1 MHSKHGTTIICAD
14 HTKWSHQ
21 IQRYDNSLSKL
32 GLIPTFN
39 SLVKKK
45 EKKNIHLWHIW
56 VWYYGYEILVR
67 FLKVLST
74 SYLMHYDLLSIWG
87 WEGACPQNNS
97 NWQLGVL
104 KKQNKVGSDIL
115 FYNLFDWCWCYFV
128 SFDKESI
135 FKSCM
140 RTVRQSGFE
149 SALTP
154 VYFNDKVKVKWL
166 SSVL

>member
-45 EKKNIHLWHIW
+45 KKNIHLWHIW

-67 FLKVLST
+67 FLRVLST
-74 SYLMHYDLLSIWG
+74 SYLMHYGLLSIWG

-104 KKQNKVGSDIL
+104 KNKTKWGQIFYSITYLIDVGAIL
-115 FYNLFDWCWCYFV
+115 YLLTKNLF
-128 SFDKESI
+128 
-135 FKSCM
+135 
-140 RTVRQSGFE
+140 
-149 SALTP
+149 L
-154 VYFNDKVKVKWL
+154 KVAWERSDHQDLKVHWPQYISMIK
-166 SSVL
+166 

>member
-45 EKKNIHLWHIW
+45 QKTFICDTFEYDTMAMKF
-56 VWYYGYEILVR
+56 LVR
-67 FLKVLST
+67 FLRVLST
-74 SYLMHYDLLSIWG
+74 SYLMHYGLLSIWG

-104 KKQNKVGSDIL
+104 KNKTKWGQIFYSITYLIDVGAIL
-115 FYNLFDWCWCYFV
+115 YLLTKNLF
-128 SFDKESI
+128 
-135 FKSCM
+135 
-140 RTVRQSGFE
+140 
-149 SALTP
+149 L
-154 VYFNDKVKVKWL
+154 KVAWERSDHQDLKVHWPQYISMIK
-166 SSVL
+166 

>member
-1 MHSKHGTTIICAD
+1 MHSKHRTTIICAD

-39 SLVKKK
+39 SWVKKK
-45 EKKNIHLWHIW
+45 KKTFICDTFEYDTMVMKFWLDFWECWAPPIWCSMISWAFGDEKVPAHKIIPTGNWGSW
-56 VWYYGYEILVR
+56 KTKQSGVRYSILY
-67 FLKVLST
+67 
-74 SYLMHYDLLSIWG
+74 SYLIDVGAILYLLTK
-87 WEGACPQNNS
+87 NH
-97 NWQLGVL
+97 
-104 KKQNKVGSDIL
+104 
-115 FYNLFDWCWCYFV
+115 
-128 SFDKESI
+128 SI

-140 RTVRQSGFE
+140 RTWPSGCE

-154 VYFNDKVKVKWL
+154 VYFNDKVKLKWL

>member
-45 EKKNIHLWHIW
+45 QKKTFICDTFEYDTMAMKFWLDSAEHLLFDSLWSPEHLGMRRCLPTK
-56 VWYYGYEILVR
+56 Y
-67 FLKVLST
+67 F
-74 SYLMHYDLLSIWG
+74 
-87 WEGACPQNNS
+87 
-97 NWQLGVL
+97 QLATGGL
-104 KKQNKVGSDIL
+104 EKQNRVGSDIL

-140 RTVRQSGFE
+140 RTVRPSGFE

-154 VYFNDKVKVKWL
+154 VYFNDKVKLKWL

>member
-1 MHSKHGTTIICAD
+1 MHSKHSTTIICAD

-39 SLVKKK
+39 PLGKK
-45 EKKNIHLWHIW
+45 KKNIHLWHIW
-56 VWYYGYEILVR
+56 EWYYGYEILVR
-67 FLKVLST
+67 FLRVLST

-104 KKQNKVGSDIL
+104 KNKTKWGQI
-115 FYNLFDWCWCYFV
+115 FYSIFLSDWCWCYFV
-128 SFDKESI
+128 SFGKESI

-140 RTVRQSGFE
+140 RTRPSGCE

-154 VYFNDKVKVKWL
+154 VYFNDKVKLKWL